1 MGGTRCVFERRINLR
16 MALPV
21 VLARDSDGRAA
32 LWSVVEHRHKDGMLD
47 QPIVPARVP
56 GTLAAQAKKA
66 ARIIADALAY
76 PGVRWVAFFVD
87 EDGARLV
94 NDFASRPHNSGH
106 GTLDASRTAEFE
118 QQVRMLAGR
127 PLGNTTLRSPVVM
140 QNLLGD

>member
-1 MGGTRCVFERRINLR
+1 MGGMRCVFERRINLR

-32 LWSVVEHRHKDGMLD
+32 LWSVVENRHKDGMLD
-47 QPIVPARVP
+47 QSIVPARVP

-76 PGVRWVAFFVD
+76 PGVRWVAFCVD

-94 NDFASRPHNSGH
+94 NDFAPRHARRIAH
-106 GTLDASRTAEFE
+106 L
-118 QQVRMLAGR
+118 
-127 PLGNTTLRSPVVM
+127 
-140 QNLLGD
+140 